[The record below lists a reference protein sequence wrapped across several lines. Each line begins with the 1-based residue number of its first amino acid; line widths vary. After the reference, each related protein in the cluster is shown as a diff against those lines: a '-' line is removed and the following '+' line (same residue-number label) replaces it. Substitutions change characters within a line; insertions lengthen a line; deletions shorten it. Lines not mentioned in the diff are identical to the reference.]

1 MSNQQVIKYVADN
14 IGFDEPPLTHGL
26 QRETFLEQAFR
37 EFSRVEVKGWSRNM
51 LNKIDEIKARRS
63 KRWKRD

>member
-14 IGFDEPPLTHGL
+14 IGFDEPQLTHGL

-37 EFSRVEVKGWSRNM
+37 EFARIEIKGWSRKM
-51 LNKIDEIKARRS
+51 LNKIEEIKDRRE
-63 KRWKRD
+63 KQ